1 MKIREALFKTL
12 DTFKI
17 TGKKLSAASGVTESQ
32 ISSFR
37 RGNRELELKNFEK
50 LVEALPPDAY
60 HYFWSQV
67 LLNRMSDDHLC
78 ELIMTAASQLKDKQ
92 PSQVA

>member
-17 TGKKLSAASGVTESQ
+17 TGKQLSAVSGVTESQ

-60 HYFWSQV
+60 HYFWSQLV
-67 LLNRMSDDHLC
+67 LNQMSDDNLC

>member
-1 MKIREALFKTL
+1 MRIREALFKTL

-17 TGKKLSAASGVTESQ
+17 TGKQLSADSGVSESQ

-50 LVEALPPDAY
+50 LVEALPPNAY
-60 HYFWSQV
+60 RHFWSQLV
-67 LLNRMSDDHLC
+67 LDRMSDEHLY
-78 ELIMTAASQLKDKQ
+78 ELIMMATSQLKEKQ
-92 PSQVA
+92 ASKVA

>member
-1 MKIREALFKTL
+1 MRIREALFKTL

-17 TGKKLSAASGVTESQ
+17 TGKQLSANSGVTESQ

-60 HYFWSQV
+60 NYFWSQ
-67 LLNRMSDDHLC
+67 LALGRMSEDHLY
-78 ELIMTAASQLKDKQ
+78 ELIMMATSQLKEKQ
-92 PSQVA
+92 LSKVA